1 MDIKNSES
9 VVYWSPAP
17 PKWYITPSK
26 VKEKLFPQYHGAVL
40 TGDGE
45 AIRTIMDESDESEIE
60 EESDTEEM
68 DPEDV
73 MARDRFVM
81 FVISEASMFVKIGG

>member
-1 MDIKNSES
+1 MEIRDSES

-26 VKEKLFPQYHGAVL
+26 VKERLFPQYHGAVL
-40 TGDGE
+40 GGDAE
-45 AIRTIMDESDESEIE
+45 TVHTILEESDESEIE

-73 MARDRFVM
+73 MARDRFVL
-81 FVISEASMFVKIGG
+81 